1 MPRVSAAF
9 FAFGA
14 LCLLI
19 GMTLGMQMGGSGD
32 FTLMPAHAHLNL
44 LGWVTM
50 SLYGTFYALTRAT
63 MSEKLAWAN
72 FGLSAL
78 GVLVMIPF
86 LAMMLAS
93 GNEALEVYVAIGGGI
108 SMLGLIVFGVSVA
121 KELLRPR

>member
-14 LCLLI
+14 LSLLV

-50 SLYGTFYALTRAT
+50 SIYGAFYALTRET
-63 MSEKLAWAN
+63 LSEKLAWTN
-72 FGLSAL
+72 FGLSAA
-78 GVLVMIPF
+78 GVIVMIPL
-86 LAMMLAS
+86 LAMMLSS
-93 GNEALEVYVAIGGGI
+93 GSEALEVYVALGGGI
-108 SMLGLIVFGVSVA
+108 SMLGLLVFIVSVV
-121 KELLRPR
+121 KELFRAR

>member
-14 LCLLI
+14 LCLFV

-50 SLYGTFYALTRAT
+50 SIYGAFYALTRET
-63 MSEKLAWAN
+63 LSEKLAWTN
-72 FGLSAL
+72 FGLSAA
-78 GVLVMIPF
+78 GVIVMIPF
-86 LAMMLAS
+86 LAMMLSS
-93 GNEALEVYVAIGGGI
+93 GNEALEVYVALGGGI
-108 SMLGLIVFGVSVA
+108 SMLGLLVFIVSVV
-121 KELLRPR
+121 KELFRRR